1 MKNILFLG
9 AFLLSFVTNAQY
21 FVYGFNIVPGDEVE
35 HYIQNES
42 ELFSK
47 AAMKAFKSGAINGW
61 AIMRRVNG
69 AKSEPNFY
77 WYLGVNDLN
86 KLENVGSEM
95 GKAINEVKNESGVP
109 SLINRALENH
119 NSYSRFIA
127 SYYRPEVITNK
138 NSDGFKYF
146 MHNYAPVSYTH
157 PPSPRD

>member
-1 MKNILFLG
+1 
-9 AFLLSFVTNAQY
+9 
-21 FVYGFNIVPGDEVE
+21 
-35 HYIQNES
+35 
-42 ELFSK
+42 
-47 AAMKAFKSGAINGW
+47 
-61 AIMRRVNG
+61 MRRVNG

-77 WYLGVNDLN
+77 WYIGVDDLN

-146 MHNYAPVSYTH
+146 MHSMLLFLTEMGG
-157 PPSPRD
+157 

>member
-47 AAMKAFKSGAINGW
+47 AAIKAFKSGAINGW

-77 WYLGVNDLN
+77 WYIGVDDLN
-86 KLENVGSEM
+86 KLS
-95 GKAINEVKNESGVP
+95 
-109 SLINRALENH
+109 
-119 NSYSRFIA
+119 A
-127 SYYRPEVITNK
+127 SKVFEKIQL
-138 NSDGFKYF
+138 
-146 MHNYAPVSYTH
+146 
-157 PPSPRD
+157 